1 VLDIK
6 DGQSMADREEFL
18 KLYLEAE
25 RDIRC
30 FLRMLVRNSN
40 DFEDACQAVA
50 LNLWKSFDTYDAT
63 RPFGRWARGVAI
75 NVVYQQR
82 RAGAREP
89 ILFPPEVASEIL
101 DAYELSLQS
110 EPSGA
115 ERIEALRKCVDA
127 LPARSQKFLEL
138 RYVESLSLADI
149 AQFVGSTVGASQRA
163 LSRIRACV
171 ARCVEQ
177 RLAIMKGLSQ
187 GEST

>member
-1 VLDIK
+1 
-6 DGQSMADREEFL
+6 MTDREQFL
-18 KLYLEAE
+18 QLYLDAE
-25 RDIRC
+25 REIRC
-30 FLRMLVRNSN
+30 FLRMLVRNQT

-50 LNLWKSFDTYDAT
+50 LNLWKSFDSYDAT

-82 RAGAREP
+82 RSGMRDP
-89 ILFPPEVASEIL
+89 ILFPPEVASDIL

-115 ERIEALRKCVDA
+115 ERVEALRKCVDA

-138 RYVESLSLADI
+138 RYGESLSLADI
-149 AQFVGSTVGASQRA
+149 AKLVGSTVGASQRA
-163 LSRIRACV
+163 LSRIRACL

-177 RLAIMKGLSQ
+177 RMAIVRGLS
-187 GEST
+187 